1 MTELPI
7 VRTYRV
13 HGIPL
18 RIATEL
24 ESLSELIE
32 DRLPKFRCNGPIPGE
47 FLNFEYRMAK
57 GAATRPKHGE
67 LLFSSAQEPPG
78 GIEPFGGTLDIYRV
92 DGHYLFDLHKQG
104 YLFHD
109 PAAGLLSGHFLDP
122 SRLDPAFFACYCFLL
137 PLGEALKHRGLYPI
151 HASAVEKEG
160 RAVVIPALSGGGKTT
175 SCLALLR
182 AGYRSLSDDR
192 PLLCERHGRVEI
204 LPFPDR
210 FDVTTTTIGFFPE
223 LQMAPTMTVPWRRKR
238 SFDAELIYPG
248 CASAGGIPTVVLFPE
263 VAGLPQHRAVP
274 LSKATALQE
283 VLPHS
288 LLVFD
293 PQTATRHFGLLC
305 RLIDQA
311 DCYRLLLGR
320 NPVDLPELVDAL
332 LESAP
337 GEQVRSAASAGP

>member
-1 MTELPI
+1 MTRLPI
-7 VRTYRV
+7 VRTYRI

-18 RIATEL
+18 RVATEL
-24 ESLSELIE
+24 ETLSELIE
-32 DRLPKFRCNGPIPGE
+32 DRLPKFRCNGLISGE
-47 FLNFEYRMAK
+47 LLNFEYRMAK
-57 GAATRPKHGE
+57 GAAARPKHGE
-67 LLFSSAQEPPG
+67 LLFSSAWDPAA
-78 GIEPFGGTLDIYRV
+78 GIEPLGGTLDIYRA
-92 DGHYLFDLHKQG
+92 DGHYLFDLHEQG

-122 SRLDPAFFACYCFLL
+122 TRLDPTFFACFCFVL

-160 RAVVIPALSGGGKTT
+160 RAVLIPSLSGGGKTT
-175 SCLALLR
+175 CCLALLR

-192 PLLCERHGRVEI
+192 PLLRERGGLVEV

-210 FDVTTTTIGFFPE
+210 FDVTATTIGFFPE
-223 LQMAPTMTVPWRRKR
+223 LQMAPTVAVPWRRKR
-238 SFDAELIYPG
+238 SFDPELIFPG
-248 CASAGGIPTVVLFPE
+248 CASVGGIPRVILFPE
-263 VAGLPQHRAVP
+263 VAGFPQHRAVP
-274 LSKATALQE
+274 LPKATALQE

-293 PQTATRHFGLLC
+293 PQTATRHFELLC

-320 NPVDLPELVDAL
+320 NPLDLPELVDTL
-332 LESAP
+332 LESAAGGP
-337 GEQVRSAASAGP
+337 VRSAASAGL